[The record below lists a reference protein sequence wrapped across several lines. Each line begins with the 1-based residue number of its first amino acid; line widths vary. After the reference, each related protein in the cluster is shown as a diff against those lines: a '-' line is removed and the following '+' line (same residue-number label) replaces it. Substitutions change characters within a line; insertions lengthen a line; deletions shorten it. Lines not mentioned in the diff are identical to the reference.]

1 MSWYNTG
8 EPRQDWASSWRHFR
22 TLRETQDY
30 KIIHLV
36 FKHKNDSSDS
46 KWVPSVCR
54 SVGYLLSLS
63 SERPRGLWME
73 MSGEDDGYWADKTA
87 ETRLRFKSDDGHFC
101 YHCEQIHE
109 KTKTNSERV
118 SACTHT
124 ESLQE
129 AIVETLPADRGS
141 KSGWVGRT
149 GRRSPRL
156 WTGTRPGSPPSP
168 WGHNMNVS
176 SDIKK
181 TASQTP
187 TAAPRRHSAPNSIYK
202 YVDLTSICSRAKD
215 DSTEKIFRNFISQK
229 DLSKLSEWNITITL
243 FHNKMTLIV
252 IYDELSKVSSW
263 QKANR
268 HCLWIWW
275 RPH

>member
-101 YHCEQIHE
+101 YHCEQIHK
-109 KTKTNSERV
+109 KTKLTVNVSQPAPTLRV
-118 SACTHT
+118 CRRRYRKHYLLIEGQSQG
-124 ESLQE
+124 ESDELGDGVLGCGRVQDQ
-129 AIVETLPADRGS
+129 AHLPAPEDTTWTCHQISR
-141 KSGWVGRT
+141 KQHHK
-149 GRRSPRL
+149 PRQPL
-156 WTGTRPGSPPSP
+156 HADTLC
-168 WGHNMNVS
+168 
-176 SDIKK
+176 
-181 TASQTP
+181 QTP
-187 TAAPRRHSAPNSIYK
+187 FTNMSI
-202 YVDLTSICSRAKD
+202 
-215 DSTEKIFRNFISQK
+215 
-229 DLSKLSEWNITITL
+229 
-243 FHNKMTLIV
+243 
-252 IYDELSKVSSW
+252 
-263 QKANR
+263 
-268 HCLWIWW
+268 
-275 RPH
+275 

>member
-36 FKHKNDSSDS
+36 YKHKNDSSDS

-124 ESLQE
+124 ESLRE

-181 TASQTP
+181 TASQTL

-202 YVDLTSICSRAKD
+202 YVDLTSICSRAND
-215 DSTEKIFRNFISQK
+215 DSTEKIFRNVIS
-229 DLSKLSEWNITITL
+229 
-243 FHNKMTLIV
+243 
-252 IYDELSKVSSW
+252 
-263 QKANR
+263 
-268 HCLWIWW
+268 
-275 RPH
+275 